1 MGAEW
6 SVERRRSGW
15 QSGSQQLDIQVNI
28 YLIVHVDC
36 TITACEK
43 KLFLG
48 LVVLALILLFHSGE
62 QLKDLKMLCAGW
74 KGVLNDFVRPLQTRM
89 MVDHVDVI
97 LCVVPLSNNIAGTL
111 VQGLCGA
118 PDAPHPSVKIPG
130 GRGNGRD
137 HTLAAL
143 LHANHKQTFQDE
155 KLTVTQELPAN
166 GKQHVIR
173 FQYKLTDTKVSKWN
187 AFFSNNGLFV
197 EIPDGILAEGS
208 KEGLTVLL
216 EFAEEK
222 LKVEYVFVYF
232 NKNREDRAILLRTFS
247 FMGFEI
253 VRPGHPSVPAQP
265 GVLFMVYSID
275 QSRSEEE

>member
-1 MGAEW
+1 MVRS
-6 SVERRRSGW
+6 SVERILNSHYFGKERG
-15 QSGSQQLDIQVNI
+15 QSAAPSVRMINAQESNIPLCGTSQQQ
-28 YLIVHVDC
+28 YCRH
-36 TITACEK
+36 
-43 KLFLG
+43 LG
-48 LVVLALILLFHSGE
+48 PG
-62 QLKDLKMLCAGW
+62 
-74 KGVLNDFVRPLQTRM
+74 PLW
-89 MVDHVDVI
+89 
-97 LCVVPLSNNIAGTL
+97 CS
-111 VQGLCGA
+111 
-118 PDAPHPSVKIPG
+118 DAPHPSVKIPG

-143 LHANHKQTFQDE
+143 LHADE

-166 GKQHVIR
+166 GKQHIIH
-173 FQYKLTDTKVSKWN
+173 FQYKLTDSKVSKWN
-187 AFFSNNGLFV
+187 AVFSNNNLFV

-232 NKNREDRAILLRTFS
+232 YKNREDRAFLLRTFS

-253 VRPGHPSVPAQP
+253 VRPGHPSVPARP

-275 QSRSEEE
+275 QSLSEEE

>member
-1 MGAEW
+1 MQ
-6 SVERRRSGW
+6 V
-15 QSGSQQLDIQVNI
+15 LD
-28 YLIVHVDC
+28 
-36 TITACEK
+36 A
-43 KLFLG
+43 
-48 LVVLALILLFHSGE
+48 
-62 QLKDLKMLCAGW
+62 
-74 KGVLNDFVRPLQTRM
+74 FVCF
-89 MVDHVDVI
+89 VAVI
-97 LCVVPLSNNIAGTL
+97 FLCVVPPSNNTAGTS

-118 PDAPHPSVKIPG
+118 PDAPHPSLKIPG

-143 LHANHKQTFQDE
+143 LHADE
-155 KLTVTQELPAN
+155 KLTVTQDLPAN
-166 GKQHVIR
+166 GKQHIIH
-173 FQYKLTDTKVSKWN
+173 FQYKLTDSKVSKWN
-187 AFFSNNGLFV
+187 AVFSKNNLFV

-232 NKNREDRAILLRTFS
+232 SKNREDRAFLLRTFS

-253 VRPGHPSVPAQP
+253 VKPGHPSVPARP

-275 QSRSEEE
+275 QSLSEEE